1 MRRMAG
7 RPFDRDIF
15 RSLEGFTEV
24 DLNRTTGEGANAGL
38 MHLLRSVGGPQATLA
53 NTDTLASFF
62 GFYGAG
68 FLVTPLSPATTTVR
82 ILAGLGAKRDDGD
95 LPHDIAGV
103 AGLSE
108 LSDVKPI
115 VLRDHKDVPVPVPPA
130 SPNSRYDI
138 IEVALRRDVYDV
150 NATAFLSLPAGS
162 RVDLPVS
169 KTLSY
174 ALDTLPVGYVTD
186 PTNSTQPIG
195 YKIGQASATPS
206 PPPTSPGYVKIAQ
219 ILVQNVVDNPT
230 GTIRQEHIADFR
242 PMLFLGGSASF
253 SVSCSFEL
261 AGGVPTILHAAV
273 PPGIRVAVARGP
285 FVPGPAIPDF
295 YFFVLNNL
303 RDCEMTVQSPLLGA
317 INPTTTFQFVRGE
330 QLPNS
335 VVNGSLKTLIDDPTV
350 TFPAQAAPLLQ
361 PVFALYGIVTNWT
374 GITFAD
380 SADATLYYSV
390 RGEMT

>member
-1 MRRMAG
+1 MAG

-15 RSLEGFTEV
+15 RTLEGFTEV
-24 DLNRTTGEGANAGL
+24 DMNRTTGEGANAGL
-38 MHLLRSVGGPQATLA
+38 MHLLRSVGGPQASLS
-53 NTDTLASFF
+53 NTDSLSSFF

-95 LPHDIAGV
+95 LPANIDGV
-103 AGLSE
+103 PGLSE

-115 VLRDHKDVPVPVPPA
+115 VLRSSKDVAVPVPPA
-130 SPNSRYDI
+130 APNSRYDI
-138 IEVALRRDVYDV
+138 IEVALRRDVYDN

-162 RVDLPVS
+162 RVDLPVT

-174 ALDTLPVGYVTD
+174 ALDTLSVGYVTD
-186 PTNSTQPIG
+186 PANSTQPIG
-195 YKIGQASATPS
+195 YKIGQAAFAPT

-219 ILVQNVVDNPT
+219 IFVDNVVNNPT

-242 PMLFLGGSASF
+242 PMLFLGGTASF
-253 SVSCSFEL
+253 SVTCSFPL
-261 AGGVPTILHAAV
+261 AGGAPTITHAAV
-273 PPGIRVAVARGP
+273 PPGIRLAVSRGP
-285 FVPGPAIPDF
+285 TLPGPPLPEF

-303 RDCEMTVQSPLLGA
+303 RDCVMTTQSPLLGA
-317 INPTTTFQFVRGE
+317 FPTTTFQFLRGE

-335 VVNGSLKTLIDDPTV
+335 VVNTSFKALIDDNLS
-350 TFPAQAAPLLQ
+350 TFPVQAVPLLQ
-361 PVFALYGIVTNWT
+361 PLAGFYGVVTNWD
-374 GITFAD
+374 GLTFID
-380 SADATLYYSV
+380 SADATLHYNV